1 MYPHPEDPTVLGRPF
16 SGLLTHQHILD
27 AYLAVPPIVLDPEN
41 PNLTP
46 QLVTGISENHFDEH
60 TVTINTV
67 FDNHPGQNI
76 IIYDLGLTAKQKN
89 HFKADDRFIFK
100 RFPFKKYPKKM
111 VWLTGMSWK
120 ILAWMDCLM
129 EYGACQWFD
138 ASIKFESSPK
148 LIIEEYIY
156 ARNSSFVYYIHP
168 APHNAPWATHPI
180 MFSYLPSNITKLN
193 QKTANMCQSGAVLMY
208 NTVEFQQKAM
218 KYAIG
223 CALTPECMF
232 PNYELSER
240 RTDIMNERMAEKSN
254 PWGSFEHKHC
264 PGFSKAPWNKPF
276 NCHRYDQSLMAIL
289 ISNMYDHDY
298 SMYRPMWSEV
308 IGVTDRRSAAEV
320 DKDFGK
326 RRIWNETED
335 GDKVLVREIGEK
347 VKN

>member
-1 MYPHPEDPTVLGRPF
+1 MGPF
-16 SGLLTHQHILD
+16 SNIDFLPKISLQKPQKL
-27 AYLAVPPIVLDPEN
+27 
-41 PNLTP
+41 PN
-46 QLVTGISENHFDEH
+46 
-60 TVTINTV
+60 
-67 FDNHPGQNI
+67 
-76 IIYDLGLTAKQKN
+76 
-89 HFKADDRFIFK
+89 
-100 RFPFKKYPKKM
+100 
-111 VWLTGMSWK
+111 
-120 ILAWMDCLM
+120 
-129 EYGACQWFD
+129 FD
-138 ASIKFESSPK
+138 ARATF
-148 LIIEEYIY
+148 LNALYIY